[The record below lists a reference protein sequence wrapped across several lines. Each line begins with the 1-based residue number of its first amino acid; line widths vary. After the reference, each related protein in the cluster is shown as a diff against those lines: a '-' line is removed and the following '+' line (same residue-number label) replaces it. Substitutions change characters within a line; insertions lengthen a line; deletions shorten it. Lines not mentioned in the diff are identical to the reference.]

1 MSDGD
6 PIQVGA
12 DAEVGS
18 PRLAAALAAG
28 DADGIARALRL
39 DVVIIPLLRGE
50 AGDPRIRVFQS
61 AEHEDGRFR
70 LALFSSVPALAAFL
84 AGDEER
90 GFDVRRG
97 ADLIPFLTQ
106 NRELLEGVVFDP
118 AGPHAV
124 GAPVD
129 AVIAALQPRDD
140 DLVEWIVDGP

>member
-1 MSDGD
+1 MSDDD
-6 PIQVGA
+6 PIPVGP
-12 DAEVGS
+12 DAAVGS

-28 DADGIARALRL
+28 DADGIGRALRL
-39 DVVIIPLLRGE
+39 DVVILPLLRGE
-50 AGDPRIRVFQS
+50 SGTPQIRVFQS
-61 AEHEDGRFR
+61 ADAESGRFR
-70 LALFSSVPALAAFL
+70 LALFSSIPALAAFL

-97 ADLIPFLTQ
+97 ADLIPFLDQ
-106 NRELLEGVVFDP
+106 NRDLLDGVVFDP

-140 DLVEWIVDGP
+140 DLVDWIVGSD